1 VRLALLALVVASLS
15 SARVATGAPQSG
27 AERAVGVAVGKALL
41 AEGTKLARERTL
53 EAAREKLEASVQS
66 DPSPEALLAL
76 ADCEERLG
84 ATASAW
90 GTYRDAQE
98 RARALG
104 DAWRAAQAKSRAAAV
119 ERRLSRARIVVA
131 VGEASFEVML
141 DDRPLAREALGVPIP
156 LDPGTHHVSVARKD
170 EADLRVDFEVVGE
183 GHTQDVLVAPPAP
196 PPPTL
201 LAALA
206 ARERKA
212 FEVAAKPRWLPP
224 HAADWGD
231 SAVEDVPGPN
241 WKARERVALGFAST
255 GAALTMLVFPI
266 ALIAGISTKQGTA
279 SDAFVYTGT
288 AAISVGLPML
298 IGGYIGLKDASAHLS
313 ADARPRLGVTPV
325 VGRGG
330 SGLSFRATF

>member
-1 VRLALLALVVASLS
+1 MRLAVLALVLASLS
-15 SARVATGAPQSG
+15 SARIAASAPPSG

-41 AEGTKLARERTL
+41 EEGVRLAREGRL
-53 EAAREKLEASVQS
+53 DEAREKLEASVKS
-66 DPSPEALLAL
+66 DPSPEAMLAL

-90 GTYRDAQE
+90 GTFRDAQE
-98 RARALG
+98 RARTLG
-104 DAWRAAQAKSRAAAV
+104 DAWRAAQAKSRAAAL

-131 VGEASFEVML
+131 VGETSFEVML

-156 LDPGTHHVSVARKD
+156 LDPGTHRVSVARKD
-170 EADLRVDFEVVGE
+170 EADLRVDFELAGA

-212 FEVAAKPRWLPP
+212 SEVAAKLRWLPP
-224 HAADWGD
+224 PTADWGD
-231 SAVEDVPGPN
+231 SAAEDVKGPN

-255 GAALTMLVFPI
+255 GAVLTMLVFPGVI
-266 ALIAGISTKQGTA
+266 IAGVSTKNGTA
-279 SDAFVYTGT
+279 SDALVYTGA
-288 AAISVGLPML
+288 AAIGVGFPML
-298 IGGYIGLKDASAHLS
+298 LGGYIGLKDASAHLS
-313 ADARPRLGVTPV
+313 ADARPRLGVAPL
-325 VGRGG
+325 VGRRA
-330 SGLSFRATF
+330 SGLSLGATF